1 MVLSRWIS
9 FPLSIHDMLSNWF
22 SRHHINRLLL
32 VIVDRAS
39 KFLFA
44 YPLPDKSAEG
54 VAKKPLELLLT
65 FGVPSS
71 LRSDPGTEF
80 TAEVVQH
87 LCKWLNVG
95 IDYGP
100 ADHPRAQ
107 GTVERL
113 GGWLHE
119 TLVELCKSWPRRWD
133 EYVQP
138 ALWLHRTTPDPQLPG
153 KATPLRLLFG
163 RDCRTQIDAT
173 SPSPDN
179 EGMVGLHNLAA
190 DQSESLRLIRALRK
204 DLQNRHE
211 QRHRRRERENARIIR
226 TSTGTRTKPGDLVLV
241 KESGSALYND
251 CVHPKLTH
259 DRWTGPW
266 TVTAVITPGLC
277 YRVTLQGR
285 RERVRRAA
293 AYSTL
298 ASPLYTLVDRCTIQF
313 PDGSWEWRYRG
324 RYLNGSLSG
333 FLTESECLESFT
345 PMQLDVFHA
354 LWELYPHS
362 CPRPRP
368 ATQPS
373 PGERLAANRE

>member
-39 KFLFA
+39 EFLFA

-54 VAKKPLELLLT
+54 VAKKLLELLLT

-71 LRSDPGTEF
+71 LRSDLGTEF

-153 KATPLRLLFG
+153 KATPFRLLFG

-179 EGMVGLHNLAA
+179 EGMVGLHNLIA

-211 QRHRRRERENARIIR
+211 QRHRRRERENARIRR

-277 YRVTLQGR
+277 YRVTL
-285 RERVRRAA
+285 
-293 AYSTL
+293 
-298 ASPLYTLVDRCTIQF
+298 
-313 PDGSWEWRYRG
+313 
-324 RYLNGSLSG
+324 
-333 FLTESECLESFT
+333 
-345 PMQLDVFHA
+345 
-354 LWELYPHS
+354 
-362 CPRPRP
+362 
-368 ATQPS
+368 
-373 PGERLAANRE
+373 

>member
-1 MVLSRWIS
+1 MD
-9 FPLSIHDMLSNWF
+9 IHDMGARSEAG
-22 SRHHINRLLL
+22 NRLLL

-54 VAKKPLELLLT
+54 VAKKLLELLLT

-107 GTVERL
+107 GTVERM

-153 KATPLRLLFG
+153 KATPFRLLFG

-179 EGMVGLHNLAA
+179 EGMVGLHNLIA

-204 DLQNRHE
+204 DLQTRHE
-211 QRHRRRERENARIIR
+211 QRHRRRERENARIRR
-226 TSTGTRTKPGDLVLV
+226 TSTGTRTKLGDLVLV
-241 KESGSALYND
+241 KESGAALYND

-277 YRVTLQGR
+277 YRVTLHGR

-293 AYSTL
+293 TSHIK
-298 ASPLYTLVDRCTIQF
+298 P
-313 PDGSWEWRYRG
+313 
-324 RYLNGSLSG
+324 
-333 FLTESECLESFT
+333 
-345 PMQLDVFHA
+345 
-354 LWELYPHS
+354 
-362 CPRPRP
+362 
-368 ATQPS
+368 
-373 PGERLAANRE
+373 